1 MPHCVNP
8 NCKAKYNPKKGTF
21 YCKRCGTKLPDE
33 NIVSSKTIVILGSR
47 EVGKSSLIA
56 RYKSG
61 TFSDKVQIF
70 STAARD

>member
-1 MPHCVNP
+1 MSHCVNP
-8 NCKAKYNPKKGTF
+8 DCEVTNISKKKGTF
-21 YCKRCGTKLPDE
+21 YCKRCGTKLSDE
-33 NIVSSKTIVILGSR
+33 NIISSKTIVILGSR

-70 STAARD
+70 